1 MANQTDSG
9 GSNAAMLFISWVV
22 VGVPLIWGVYNTL
35 LKLPALFR

>member
-1 MANQTDSG
+1 MAEEKKTNG
-9 GSNAAMLFISWVV
+9 NGLMLFISWIV

>member
-1 MANQTDSG
+1 MAEERKTNRNG
-9 GSNAAMLFISWVV
+9 LMLFISWIV

>member
-1 MANQTDSG
+1 MANQTENSG
-9 GSNAAMLFISWVV
+9 HGPMLFISWVV

>member
-1 MANQTDSG
+1 
-9 GSNAAMLFISWVV
+9 MLFISWIV